1 MPTKRHGK
9 IQLLQNPR
17 QRTQGNNPNS
27 ELQRTPTKE
36 EHAKQ
41 NHDPQTPK
49 IQNSTHDP
57 IRNVSIRNSHK
68 KHPIRSCQLP
78 HQHDEHH
85 TKRGIKRDK
94 TSVEEKQ

>member
-1 MPTKRHGK
+1 MPTERHGK
-9 IQLLQNPR
+9 IQLLQNSRPR
-17 QRTQGNNPNS
+17 TQRNHRNPQIQRT
-27 ELQRTPTKE
+27 TTKE
-36 EHAKQ
+36 KHAKQ

-57 IRNVSIRNSHK
+57 TRNVSIRNSHK